1 MTPDEAITVLI
12 PTSPIPSHPST
23 AIIDQTIASIRY
35 WLPEA
40 QIWIMADGVR
50 PEQWEAYAVN
60 YSMYRC
66 NLQERMRLKEYG
78 EHCASVFY
86 GKQIHQ
92 VEMTRGSLANV
103 CTPLILFCEHDTPLV
118 TDRPIDWQ
126 GIVDVLLS
134 GDAECIRFHYE
145 SRITPYHLYL
155 FEEQF
160 ESHGVP
166 LWRTK
171 QFCARPHVATVD
183 FYKRALAVFS
193 PEANSMIEDRLIT
206 FVEHQPWENWRVA
219 VYNPPDSMHRSLHL
233 DGRGTDPKFEAEMRF

>member
-1 MTPDEAITVLI
+1 MF
-12 PTSPIPSHPST
+12 
-23 AIIDQTIASIRY
+23 
-35 WLPEA
+35 
-40 QIWIMADGVR
+40 DGVR
-50 PEQWEAYAVN
+50 KEQEY
-60 YSMYRC
+60 
-66 NLQERMRLKEYG
+66 LKERYL
-78 EHCASVFY
+78 EYARTVARKSCREWDHVYPLNF
-86 GKQIHQ
+86 GKHLHQ
-92 VEMTRGSLANV
+92 VGMTRMV
-103 CTPLILFCEHDTPLV
+103 IQMVKTPLLMFVEHDCPLV

-145 SRITPYHLYL
+145 SRITPWHLYL

-166 LWRTK
+166 LWKTK
-171 QFCARPHVATVD
+171 QFCARPHVATVE

-206 FVEHQPWENWRVA
+206 FVEHSSWNDWRVA

-233 DGRGTDPKFEAEMRF
+233 DGRGSDSKFEQEMKF

>member
-1 MTPDEAITVLI
+1 MYVMCD
-12 PTSPIPSHPST
+12 
-23 AIIDQTIASIRY
+23 D
-35 WLPEA
+35 
-40 QIWIMADGVR
+40 VR
-50 PEQWEAYAVN
+50 PEQSAYADRYKQYLDAALKN
-60 YSMYRC
+60 C
-66 NLQERMRLKEYG
+66 KDTQTCFLQFEQHR
-78 EHCASVFY
+78 
-86 GKQIHQ
+86 HQ
-92 VEMTRGSLANV
+92 VEMTRVTLPV
-103 CTPLILFCEHDTPLV
+103 VRTPLILWAEHDTPLV

-166 LWRTK
+166 LWKTR
-171 QFCARPHVATVD
+171 QFCARPHVATVK

-193 PEANSMIEDRLIT
+193 PEANTMIEDRLIT
-206 FVEHQPWENWRVA
+206 FVEHQPWENWKVA

-233 DGRGTDPKFEAEMRF
+233 DGRGADPKFEAEMKF

>member
-1 MTPDEAITVLI
+1 MKPDDAITVLI
-12 PTSPIPSHPST
+12 PTSPIASHPST

-40 QIWIMADGVR
+40 QVILMCDGVR
-50 PEQWEAYAVN
+50 AEQVEYWERYQEYLKN
-60 YSMYRC
+60 LSEKLNKGIYRHV
-66 NLQERMRLKEYG
+66 G
-78 EHCASVFY
+78 FY
-86 GKQIHQ
+86 RFYQHEHQ
-92 VEMTRGSLANV
+92 VGMTRSTLPVV
-103 CTPLILFCEHDTPLV
+103 CTPLLMFVEHDTGLV
-118 TDRPIDWQ
+118 VDRNIDWQ

-145 SRITPYHLYL
+145 SRITPWNLYL

-166 LWRTK
+166 LWKTR
-171 QFCARPHVATVD
+171 QFCARPHVATVE

-206 FVEHQPWENWRVA
+206 FVQHQPWENWKVC

-233 DGRGTDPKFEAEMRF
+233 DGRGTDPKFENEMVF

>member
-23 AIIDQTIASIRY
+23 DIIDHTIASIRY
-35 WLPEA
+35 WLSEA
-40 QIWIMADGVR
+40 SMHVMCDGIR
-50 PEQWEAYAVN
+50 PEQEE
-60 YSMYRC
+60 YRQRYKDYLDAAFRNC
-66 NLQERMRLKEYG
+66 QG
-78 EHCASVFY
+78 TQTCFHQFDEHA
-86 GKQIHQ
+86 HQ
-92 VEMTRGSLANV
+92 VAMTRTVLAEV
-103 CTPLILFCEHDTPLV
+103 KTPLILWAEHDCPLV

-166 LWRTK
+166 LWKTR

-219 VYNPPDSMHRSLHL
+219 VYNPPDSMHRSIHL
-233 DGRGTDPKFEAEMRF
+233 DGRGSDPKFENEMRF